1 MSIIRELAKTV
12 GADDLAREHNC
23 AVIEIKGFSNWVRV
37 EPFKWFVSD
46 FLDGSVDVYVLLDRD
61 YRADADVGQVCST
74 LEAVGVHAH
83 VWERKELE
91 NYLLDPTA
99 LARVSN
105 SSPSYILS
113 QLELITDDMTE
124 DVLAQFAEKRH
135 FFSPSGK
142 KDLAGTISETNT
154 ELRPRVLDPVWRLHR
169 YPAKAI
175 LNDLNRILQQAG
187 YTTVSTKNLARQ
199 LRQSEIPEEMRN
211 WLIEVN
217 SSIVGSGSQQRWLG
231 HYT

>member
-1 MSIIRELAKTV
+1 MPRTVVFVEGDDMSIIRELAKTV

-99 LARVSN
+99 LARVSKL
-105 SSPSYILS
+105 IA
-113 QLELITDDMTE
+113 ELHLVPAGVDHG
-124 DVLAQFAEKRH
+124 RH
-135 FFSPSGK
+135 
-142 KDLAGTISETNT
+142 DRR
-154 ELRPRVLDPVWRLHR
+154 RPGPVR
-169 YPAKAI
+169 
-175 LNDLNRILQQAG
+175 
-187 YTTVSTKNLARQ
+187 
-199 LRQSEIPEEMRN
+199 
-211 WLIEVN
+211 
-217 SSIVGSGSQQRWLG
+217 
-231 HYT
+231 